1 MVPQTICLSLKH
13 HSTQIYS
20 ILTGI
25 MLLQFKV
32 SDCSRKNNV
41 YVYVLNFLSST
52 CENINKHN
60 NTNKIT
66 GFTVETI
73 DVEWSDL
80 FWTALLKI

>member
-1 MVPQTICLSLKH
+1 M
-13 HSTQIYS
+13 
-20 ILTGI
+20 
-25 MLLQFKV
+25 QFKV

-73 DVEWSDL
+73 DVE
-80 FWTALLKI
+80 